1 MTPEVKDLFVSN
13 LAGINAKLGTKW
25 TTLTVDS
32 AEIQVVN
39 GTNTKGYVTG
49 EDKSKALVV
58 IHKPYGDGK
67 AEVIQA
73 SFIVD

>member
-1 MTPEVKDLFVSN
+1 MTPEVTDLFLSN
-13 LAGINAKLGTKW
+13 LEGINKKLGSKW

-32 AEIQVVN
+32 AEIQVVS

-49 EDKSKALVV
+49 EDKSKARVV

-67 AEVIQA
+67 AEVI
-73 SFIVD
+73 